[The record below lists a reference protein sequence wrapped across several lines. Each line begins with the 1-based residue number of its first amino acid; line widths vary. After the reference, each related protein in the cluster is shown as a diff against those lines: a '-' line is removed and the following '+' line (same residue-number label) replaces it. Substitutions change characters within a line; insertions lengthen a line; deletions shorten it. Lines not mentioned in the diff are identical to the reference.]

1 MQARVAS
8 ELKKLREQE
17 SAAVREAL
25 ERASEASAQ
34 EQAQEQSK
42 GRREVSAEVA
52 ALRARLDGRRQLRT
66 LPDSVENARADV
78 VRCLADN
85 DRRPLDCW
93 REVDAFKE
101 EVRRLEK
108 EWVDRVVR

>member
-1 MQARVAS
+1 M
-8 ELKKLREQE
+8 
-17 SAAVREAL
+17 REAL
-25 ERASEASAQ
+25 ERAGQ
-34 EQAQEQSK
+34 ETAREEEESRRK

-52 ALRARLDGRRQLRT
+52 ALRSRLEGRRQLRP
-66 LPDSVENARADV
+66 LPESVEKARADV
-78 VRCLADN
+78 VRCLSDN
-85 DRRPLDCW
+85 DRLPLDCY